1 LIMAKLQLLETFSL
15 QETEDGYRLL
25 VSAVGGE
32 ALYVSITPDQ
42 MDDIIESLEAA
53 MGGED
58 EEGVEEDEAFW
69 GRAKELKVVPSIHF
83 HPSSRALCP
92 GPLLSAATVRRKR
105 FAPNRHCSS
114 PQLDQGSRA
123 QGPG

>member
-1 LIMAKLQLLETFSL
+1 MAKLQPLETFSL

-53 MGGED
+53 MGGEE
-58 EEGVEEDEAFW
+58 EEGAEEDEAF
-69 GRAKELKVVPSIHF
+69 
-83 HPSSRALCP
+83 
-92 GPLLSAATVRRKR
+92 
-105 FAPNRHCSS
+105 
-114 PQLDQGSRA
+114 
-123 QGPG
+123 

>member
-1 LIMAKLQLLETFSL
+1 MTKLQLLETFSL

-58 EEGVEEDEAFW
+58 DEGSEEDEAF
-69 GRAKELKVVPSIHF
+69 
-83 HPSSRALCP
+83 
-92 GPLLSAATVRRKR
+92 
-105 FAPNRHCSS
+105 
-114 PQLDQGSRA
+114 
-123 QGPG
+123 

>member
-1 LIMAKLQLLETFSL
+1 MSSRGAAKGYVAKSAGRPYIRRFPFANLRNTPMAKLQPLDTFSL

-53 MGGED
+53 MGGEE
-58 EEGVEEDEAFW
+58 EEGVEEDEAF
-69 GRAKELKVVPSIHF
+69 
-83 HPSSRALCP
+83 
-92 GPLLSAATVRRKR
+92 
-105 FAPNRHCSS
+105 
-114 PQLDQGSRA
+114 
-123 QGPG
+123 